1 MGNQQKPKEKNCRI
15 TMFEEY
21 EHVSY
26 NSTRTFTKKKK
37 MPLENDHHMIKVET
51 KRKKRKKIP
60 NALYIPYI
68 CSMLLCRWITV
79 SFFLLPIVLLYLHD
93 SWILLIS
100 LMDYMDLKKK
110 GLHYIYFSRCV

>member
-51 KRKKRKKIP
+51 KRKKERRYQM
-60 NALYIPYI
+60 LYIFHTYAP
-68 CSMLLCRWITV
+68 CFFVVGLL
-79 SFFLLPIVLLYLHD
+79 SLYSSYL
-93 SWILLIS
+93 
-100 LMDYMDLKKK
+100 
-110 GLHYIYFSRCV
+110 